1 MIISSKAFGV
11 VSSTMSESVFSIYLT
26 LVDNIRKLNPL
37 QQYTLLKHIEQEY
50 ENEADT
56 PLGEFIELFVEIMMY
71 VQDESIHQDI
81 QDLLDVAEL
90 NEEMLALVGNSIN
103 DLIVV

>member
-1 MIISSKAFGV
+1 
-11 VSSTMSESVFSIYLT
+11 MSESLFCIYLT

-37 QQYTLLKHIEQEY
+37 QQYTLLKHIEDEY

-56 PLGEFIELFVEIMMY
+56 PLGEFIELFVEIMLY

-81 QDLLDVAEL
+81 QDLLDVADL
-90 NEEMLALVGNSIN
+90 NEEMLEAVGTSIN
-103 DLIVV
+103 DLILV

>member
-1 MIISSKAFGV
+1 M
-11 VSSTMSESVFSIYLT
+11 L
-26 LVDNIRKLNPL
+26 
-37 QQYTLLKHIEQEY
+37 
-50 ENEADT
+50 
-56 PLGEFIELFVEIMMY
+56 Y

-90 NEEMLALVGNSIN
+90 NEEMLELVGNSIN

>member
-1 MIISSKAFGV
+1 
-11 VSSTMSESVFSIYLT
+11 MSDVLVGIYLT

-37 QQYTLLKHIEQEY
+37 QQYTLLKHIEEEY

-56 PLGEFIELFVEIMMY
+56 PLGEFIELFVEIMLY

-81 QDLLDVAEL
+81 QDLLDVADL
-90 NEEMLALVGNSIN
+90 NEEMLELVGNSIN
-103 DLIVV
+103 DLILV